1 MAKISVI
8 VPIYGVEKYL
18 RQAIDSII
26 NQTCND
32 LEIILIDDGSKD
44 NCPNIIDEYAK
55 KDNRIVAV
63 HKENGGYGAACNT
76 GLSRATSEY
85 IAILEPDDYIAPE
98 MYQDLYNIAKQFD
111 SDIVKSSFYDNL
123 YNKWN
128 SRIKKVVWK
137 DYIPEDKSFTIKEYP
152 YFLNY
157 HPSIWSCIY
166 KKEFLNKKNIRFL
179 EEPGSGWTDNPFQVQ
194 TMCLANRINYSS
206 KAYYYWRRLN
216 FFESDDLKDYSI
228 PFKRTDEIHKWL
240 EENNIKDENI
250 LTQLFRR
257 ELAYVGIVLGM
268 KHISDE
274 KDCYKRISLLLS
286 RCPASFCEDKRI
298 SEFEKTKY
306 LNIKKNPN
314 RIRTKFMI
322 KRILKDILSIRWSH
336 REKIVVLFGH
346 MYIFSSNKKGE
357 DNIV

>member
-1 MAKISVI
+1 MAAISVI
-8 VPIYGVEKYL
+8 VPIYGVEKFL

-26 NQTCND
+26 NQTFND

-44 NCPNIIDEYAK
+44 NCPHIIDEYAK
-55 KDNRIVAV
+55 KDNRIITV
-63 HKENGGYGAACNT
+63 HKENAGYGAACNT
-76 GLSRATSEY
+76 GLNLATGEY

-123 YNKWN
+123 YNNGK
-128 SRIKKVVWK
+128 SRIKKAVWN

-166 KKEFLNKKNIRFL
+166 KKEFIDSNGIRFV

-194 TMCLANRINYSS
+194 TMCLANRINCTS
-206 KAYYYWRRLN
+206 KAYYYWRRLK
-216 FFESDDLKDYSI
+216 FFESDDLKDYSV

-257 ELAYVGIVLGM
+257 ELAYIGTVLGM
-268 KHISDE
+268 KYISDE
-274 KDCYKRISLLLS
+274 EDCYKRINLLLS
-286 RCPASFCEDKRI
+286 RCPASFCENKSI
-298 SEFEKTKY
+298 NEIEKTRY
-306 LNIKKNPN
+306 LNYKNNPRQTRLKIIK
-314 RIRTKFMI
+314 
-322 KRILKDILSIRWSH
+322 KRILKDILSIRWNNK
-336 REKIVVLFGH
+336 EKIIILFGH

-357 DNIV
+357 DTVV